1 MMRRLVS
8 ILLLF
13 VMSVFSLSS
22 SISDVQNF
30 QITAFL
36 REHSNQNPG
45 EEGSPEYYYHILARN
60 LYNAVNVENGVAVQM
75 GQGTSLYGNTPVPLF
90 RIEYVTNYLDG
101 VDITVNVSPFKLW
114 NSDKNA
120 AETEV
125 TGNNPLQ
132 LTTKLKAKAGFAADH
147 ETLTYLQSY
156 GTFVDPGTKY
166 QDEKPDMVEFSGG
179 FAKIQYNKEEKL
191 NSKTANSFEWVSP
204 QEYEAS
210 TEKTDLFSFSYIL
223 QKLDEKN
230 SYWNNDGYD
239 WGRWTYSW
247 SFVEKIEEWEG
258 TSKDFIE
265 DGGMI
270 TNYIEYSARIDRQEM
285 PVAPAGQRLE
295 YRMNVT
301 ITVENS
307 L

>member
-8 ILLLF
+8 ILLIFLI
-13 VMSVFSLSS
+13 STFSLSS
-22 SISDVQNF
+22 SITDEQNF
-30 QITAFL
+30 LITAFL

-45 EEGSPEYYYHILARN
+45 GEGSPEYYYHILARN
-60 LYNAVNVENGVAVQM
+60 LYNAVNIENGVDVQM
-75 GQGTSLYGNTPVPLF
+75 GQGTSLYGETHVPIF

-101 VDITVNVSPFKLW
+101 VDITVNVSPFQLW
-114 NSDKNA
+114 DSDANA
-120 AETEV
+120 VETAV
-125 TGNNPLQ
+125 TGDYLAQ
-132 LTTKLKAKAGFAADH
+132 LKTMLKVKAGLTADH
-147 ETLTYLQSY
+147 ETLTYLQKY

-179 FAKIQYNKEEKL
+179 FAKIEYNKEEKL
-191 NSKTANSFEWVSP
+191 NSKTSNSFEWVSP

-210 TEKTDLFSFSYIL
+210 TEKKDLFSFSYIL
-223 QKLDEKN
+223 QKLDDIK
-230 SYWNNDGYD
+230 SYWNKNEYD
-239 WGRWTYSW
+239 FDRWTYSW
-247 SFVEKIEEWEG
+247 SFVEQFEEWEG

-270 TNYIEYSARIDRQEM
+270 TNYVEYSARINDAM
-285 PVAPAGQRLE
+285 PVAPAGERLE

-301 ITVENS
+301 VTVENS

>member
-1 MMRRLVS
+1 MRRLVF

-36 REHSNQNPG
+36 REDSNQNPG
-45 EEGSPEYYYHILARN
+45 GEGSPEYYYHILARN

-75 GQGTSLYGNTPVPLF
+75 GQGTSLYGDTPVPLF

-101 VDITVNVSPFKLW
+101 VGITVNVSPFQLW
-114 NSDKNA
+114 DSQANSA
-120 AETEV
+120 VTEV
-125 TGNNPLQ
+125 TGDYPTQ
-132 LTTKLKAKAGFAADH
+132 LKTMLKAKAGFTADH
-147 ETLTYLQSY
+147 ETLTYLLS
-156 GTFVDPGTKY
+156 GESFVTPGNVS
-166 QDEKPDMVEFSGG
+166 QEQEPDEIEYSGG
-179 FAKIQYNKEEKL
+179 AALIYLDGVEEFK
-191 NSKTANSFEWVSP
+191 SVTSNSFEVQFAEYDASAAQEEKYEFKYRLEELQEENQWNMIDDGGLFRDPVWRFVGSVTSWV
-204 QEYEAS
+204 
-210 TEKTDLFSFSYIL
+210 
-223 QKLDEKN
+223 
-230 SYWNNDGYD
+230 
-239 WGRWTYSW
+239 
-247 SFVEKIEEWEG
+247 G
-258 TSKDFIE
+258 TKKDYIE

-270 TNYIEYSARIDRQEM
+270 TNYIEYSARIDGQGM

>member
-45 EEGSPEYYYHILARN
+45 GEGSPEYYYHILARN

-75 GQGTSLYGNTPVPLF
+75 GQGTSLYGDTPVPLF

-101 VDITVNVSPFKLW
+101 VGITVNVSPFQLW
-114 NSDKNA
+114 DSQANSA
-120 AETEV
+120 VTEV
-125 TGNNPLQ
+125 TGDYPPQ
-132 LTTKLKAKAGFAADH
+132 LTTMLKAKAGFTADH
-147 ETLTYLQSY
+147 DTLSNLDSGGPFVIEPVESWQKPSWKPQYSGAYLSISLNGKEEFQSRDSDSYEWEQIDETVASGAEQKFSFDYMVGRIEGGSWVKTVDNLIVDIWEFQNYTIV
-156 GTFVDPGTKY
+156 GDPGTK
-166 QDEKPDMVEFSGG
+166 
-179 FAKIQYNKEEKL
+179 
-191 NSKTANSFEWVSP
+191 
-204 QEYEAS
+204 
-210 TEKTDLFSFSYIL
+210 
-223 QKLDEKN
+223 
-230 SYWNNDGYD
+230 
-239 WGRWTYSW
+239 
-247 SFVEKIEEWEG
+247 
-258 TSKDFIE
+258 KDYIE

-270 TNYIEYSARIDRQEM
+270 TNYIEYSARIDGQGM

-295 YRMNVT
+295 YRMNVK
-301 ITVENS
+301 IKVENS

>member
-1 MMRRLVS
+1 MRRLVF

-36 REHSNQNPG
+36 REHSNKYPG

-75 GQGTSLYGNTPVPLF
+75 GQGTSLYGDTPVPLF

-101 VDITVNVSPFKLW
+101 VDITVNVSPFQLW
-114 NSDKNA
+114 ESQTNSA
-120 AETEV
+120 V
-125 TGNNPLQ
+125 TNVTDSS
-132 LTTKLKAKAGFAADH
+132 LTTMLKVKAGFTADH
-147 ETLTYLQSY
+147 ETLTYLQAY

-179 FAKIQYNKEEKL
+179 FAKIEYNKEEKL
-191 NSKTANSFEWVSP
+191 NSKTSNSFEWVSP

-210 TEKTDLFSFSYIL
+210 TEKKDFFSFSYIL
-223 QKLDEKN
+223 QKLDEEN
-230 SYWNNDGYD
+230 SYWNDNGFDF
-239 WGRWTYSW
+239 GRWTHSW

-270 TNYIEYSARIDRQEM
+270 TNYVEYSARINDAM
-285 PVAPAGQRLE
+285 PVAPAGERLE
-295 YRMNVT
+295 YRMDVT
-301 ITVENS
+301 VTVENS